1 MPVRIVSGLLGT
13 TWRSIARLQ
22 WQPTL
27 SSHDPNPPI
36 TINTGSQSFTLVVDP
51 GSFVWTGIVAS
62 LLYKRLIA
70 ATGGVYVWTGTAATL
85 FRAITLVAAAGSY
98 SEVGTAASLLYN
110 RLVAANTVAYA
121 LTGSAASL
129 LRAAILV
136 AVAGSYSETGSAASL
151 LYGRL
156 ISGETV
162 LFVWTG
168 ANVTFNYNQGGG
180 VSGYSTS
187 PLLGASGAIR
197 VGALGKGQ

>member
-27 SSHDPNPPI
+27 TSHDPNPPI
-36 TINTGSQSFTLVVDP
+36 TINTGSQSFTLVVD
-51 GSFVWTGIVAS
+51 S
-62 LLYKRLIA
+62 
-70 ATGGVYVWTGTAATL
+70 GT
-85 FRAITLVAAAGSY
+85 F

-110 RLVAANTVAYA
+110 RLVAATGGAYTWTGTATTLSKVFTMAA
-121 LTGSAASL
+121 LGGTYNETGAVVSL
-129 LRAAILV
+129 LYNRLIAANS
-136 AVAGSYSETGSAASL
+136 ASYAETGSAATLLRALLLIAATGSYAETGSDASI

-156 ISGETV
+156 VSGETV
-162 LFVWTG
+162 AFVWDGT
-168 ANVTFNYNQGGG
+168 NVTFSYNQGGG